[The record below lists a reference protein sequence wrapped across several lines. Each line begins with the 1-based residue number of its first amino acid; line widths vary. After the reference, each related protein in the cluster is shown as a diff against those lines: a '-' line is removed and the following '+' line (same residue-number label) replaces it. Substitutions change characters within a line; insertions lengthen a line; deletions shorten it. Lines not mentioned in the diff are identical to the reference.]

1 MDSTHTFVSRAT
13 ENPEKITDLPHL
25 STDNY
30 EEKSLSNINK
40 ANNQL
45 SHQIIKHKKYHNI

>member
-1 MDSTHTFVSRAT
+1 VAINFIDGGNRKTRK
-13 ENPEKITDLPHL
+13 KITDLPHL

-45 SHQIIKHKKYHNI
+45 SRQSKHNIKHD